1 MMFNEKAF
9 LIMGATSGIGA
20 ELCRSLAEQGAHL
33 FMTGREIHKVEELK
47 ESLPNKERH
56 LVQAV
61 SINEASYESLRISLQ
76 DFIKKFSLDGISGAV
91 YLPGIFPLIPLR
103 MITEQNIDEIFRINY
118 TGAMMMFKTLVHK
131 NIRSNHGMSL
141 VGITSVSSH
150 KGQKGYSL
158 YGASKAALASSV
170 RSLALEMAPISVR
183 INCVCC
189 AHMDTSTNIERA
201 SVMKDREENLKS
213 LHPLGIGSPV
223 DAVNAINYLL
233 SEKSRWVT
241 GTELVVD
248 GGFLA

>member
-1 MMFNEKAF
+1 MICNEKAF
-9 LIMGATSGIGA
+9 LIMGATSGIGV
-20 ELCRSLAEQGAHL
+20 ELCRSLAEEGAHL
-33 FMTGREIHKVEELK
+33 FMTGRDINKVDELK
-47 ESLPNKERH
+47 ESLPNNERH
-56 LVQAV
+56 FVQAV

-131 NIRSNHGMSL
+131 NIRAAQGMSL
-141 VGITSVSSH
+141 VGITSVSAH
-150 KGQKGYSL
+150 KGQKGYSI

-170 RSLALEMAPISVR
+170 KSLALELAPINVR

-189 AHMDTSTNIERA
+189 AHMDTATNIERA
-201 SVMKDREENLKS
+201 IMMKDREENLNS

-233 SEKSRWVT
+233 SDKSRWVT

>member
-1 MMFNEKAF
+1 MEFQNKAF

-20 ELCRSLAEQGAHL
+20 ELCRSLAEQGANL
-33 FMTGREIHKVEELK
+33 FMTGRDIHKVEELK
-47 ESLPNKERH
+47 DSLANKERH
-56 LVQAV
+56 YVQTV
-61 SINEASYESLRISLQ
+61 SINESSYESLKISLQ
-76 DFIKKFSLDGISGAV
+76 DFIKNFSLDGISGAA
-91 YLPGIFPLIPLR
+91 YLPGIFPLIPIR

-118 TGAMMMFKTLVHK
+118 SGAMMMFKTLVHK

-150 KGQKGYSL
+150 KGQKGYSI

-170 RSLALEMAPISVR
+170 RSLALELAPINVR

-201 SVMKDREENLKS
+201 SIMKDREEKLKD
-213 LHPLGIGSPV
+213 LHPLGLGSPI

-233 SEKSRWVT
+233 SDKSKWVT